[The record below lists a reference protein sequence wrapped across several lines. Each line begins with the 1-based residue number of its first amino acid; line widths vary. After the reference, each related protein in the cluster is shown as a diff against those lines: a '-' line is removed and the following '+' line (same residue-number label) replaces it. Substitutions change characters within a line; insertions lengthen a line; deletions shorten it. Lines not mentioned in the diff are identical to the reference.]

1 MLYFRLSEMTS
12 KIKRDAG
19 RAKRNGHAWVCC
31 RRLAMYAFAAS
42 LLASGGCSLQP
53 AYTKPTLATPSGW
66 SGASAPE
73 DNQPS
78 LAAKP
83 WWRKLGDDA
92 VDELIDKALADNPT
106 LLQALMRI
114 DEARGTLGVTT
125 ADTLPTIGASASLTR
140 EQSQNTSP
148 FSSSTTVLSTSA
160 SVGPSFSWEI
170 DLFGRVR
177 ESVEASQN
185 RLDARTADAAS
196 TRLTLVAD
204 IANDVLTLR
213 ACENSRRVLVEDIV
227 SRERTLALTRRRL
240 QNGFAAAVDEARILT
255 GLATSRTNLATQQEQ
270 CARQVNALVALSG
283 QSSSR
288 VKTLVGVAPSTPD
301 AAPVFMPRAPAAV
314 PAMPATVLVQ
324 HPDVISA
331 EREVAAAWADIAVAR
346 ANHLPRID
354 LTAALTGQWI
364 RAAGSSLD
372 FNTWSIGPSLTGT
385 LFDGGAGAANVK
397 VADARYR
404 RAVASLQG
412 TLRTTVQDVENAIAA
427 QASAESRGASTREG
441 VIAARTT
448 LLASDAQWKVGAV
461 SLFELEDSRRQFA
474 SAQDAQIS
482 ARRDQAQAWISL
494 VKATGGAIAL
504 IPDNTA
510 HE

>member
-1 MLYFRLSEMTS
+1 MTS
-12 KIKRDAG
+12 RIISNASH
-19 RAKRNGHAWVCC
+19 AENGSSEWVWYW
-31 RRLAMYAFAAS
+31 RLMMYAFAAS
-42 LLASGGCSLQP
+42 MLVSGGCSLQP
-53 AYTKPTLATPSGW
+53 AYTKPTLSTPSVW
-66 SGASAPE
+66 SEKSGAANSQHSPA
-73 DNQPS
+73 S
-78 LAAKP
+78 KP
-83 WWRKLGDDA
+83 WWHDLGDDA
-92 VDELIDKALADNPT
+92 VDKLIDAAFADNPT

-114 DEARGTLGVTT
+114 DEARATLGVST
-125 ADTLPTIGASASLTR
+125 AATLPTINASASLTR
-140 EQSQNTSP
+140 DQSQNTSP
-148 FSSSTTVLSTSA
+148 FSSSTTALSTSA
-160 SVGPSFSWEI
+160 SAGPSFSWEV

-196 TRLTLVAD
+196 TRLTLAAD
-204 IANDVLTLR
+204 VANDVLTLR
-213 ACENSRRVLVEDIV
+213 ACENSRRVLVEDIA
-227 SRERTLALTRRRL
+227 SREKTLALTRRRL
-240 QNGFAAAVDEARILT
+240 QSGFAAAVDEARILT
-255 GLATSRTNLATQQEQ
+255 GLATTRTNLATQQEQ
-270 CARQVNALVALSG
+270 CTRQVNALVALSG
-283 QSSSR
+283 QSSSG
-288 VKTLVGVAPSTPD
+288 VQALVGVAPSTPD
-301 AAPVFMPRAPAAV
+301 AVPVFMPRAPAAV
-314 PAMPATVLVQ
+314 PEVPATVLAQ

-346 ANHLPRID
+346 ADRLPRID
-354 LTAALTGQWI
+354 LTAALTGQWV

-404 RAVASLQG
+404 RAVASLQS

-427 QASAESRGASTREG
+427 QASAESRVLSTREG
-441 VIAARTT
+441 EIAARTT
-448 LLASDAQWKVGAV
+448 LQASDAQWKVGAV

-494 VKATGGAIAL
+494 VKATGAAIAL
-504 IPDNTA
+504 IPDNTS